1 MPVPLLAA
9 ASAAGPAPVP
19 GGNADGGAS
28 FGAALQEVLAGPAGG
43 DGSHGPGKHASDDGD
58 STTGAQLDLPAG
70 AAGVM
75 PASVMPALLVPAL
88 VMPGQNQVL
97 PPGSGAT
104 VQQPGTPAVAFS
116 AAGFADMPAAAS
128 AAVPAAVPAAGSEAG
143 AANDEASSTSTD
155 AAAALAPAV
164 SGGSAQAQP
173 AQALPG
179 QERQPGAGG
188 QPGPAVPGSQASGLL
203 GAEPPASNRPVP
215 EQVRQQPLDPA
226 QPQASLPGQGQVAA
240 SAPIQLA
247 PAVQTAQP
255 TAPFS
260 SPSAAPGFASGS
272 LAPQLAGPLFSLAA
286 AGPGQ
291 HVVTLKVT
299 PEDLGPV
306 TVRAHIDGAGVRIEL
321 FAPGDAGR
329 DALRT
334 ILPELRRSLT
344 ESGLTGSGLGA
355 SLDLSDHEA
364 PPGWDAN
371 GHSGHPGTR
380 GPAPPQPT
388 APAPAVTAAAVPAR
402 AAVVLPVDGAGS
414 LDILA

>member
-9 ASAAGPAPVP
+9 APAAGPAPVP
-19 GGNADGGAS
+19 GGNADAGAS
-28 FGAALQEVLAGPAGG
+28 FGAALQEVLALPAGG
-43 DGSHGPGKHASDDGD
+43 DDSHGPGRNASDDGD
-58 STTGAQLDLPAG
+58 TTTGAQPDLSAG
-70 AAGVM
+70 AVGVM
-75 PASVMPALLVPAL
+75 PALVVPAL
-88 VMPGQNQVL
+88 VVPGQNQVL
-97 PPGSGAT
+97 PPGSGAA
-104 VQQPGTPAVAFS
+104 VQQPETP
-116 AAGFADMPAAAS
+116 
-128 AAVPAAVPAAGSEAG
+128 
-143 AANDEASSTSTD
+143 
-155 AAAALAPAV
+155 AAALAPAPSV
-164 SGGSAQAQP
+164 GSAQAQP
-173 AQALPG
+173 ALAAPG
-179 QERQPGAGG
+179 RELQPVAGDQLG
-188 QPGPAVPGSQASGLL
+188 LAVPGTQASSSPV
-203 GAEPPASNRPVP
+203 AEHPASSRSVTA
-215 EQVRQQPLDPA
+215 QVRQQSLEPS
-226 QPQASLPGQGQVAA
+226 QPQLSLSGQGTVAA
-240 SAPIQLA
+240 TPAIQLA

-255 TAPFS
+255 AAPFS
-260 SPSAAPGFASGS
+260 PPSAAPGFAAGS

-364 PPGWDAN
+364 PPGRDAN

-380 GPAPPQPT
+380 GHPGPPQT

>member
-43 DGSHGPGKHASDDGD
+43 DGSHDPGKHASHDGD
-58 STTGAQLDLPAG
+58 STTGAQPDLPAG

-75 PASVMPALLVPAL
+75 PALVVPGPMVL
-88 VMPGQNQVL
+88 GQNQVL
-97 PPGSGAT
+97 QPGSA
-104 VQQPGTPAVAFS
+104 
-116 AAGFADMPAAAS
+116 
-128 AAVPAAVPAAGSEAG
+128 AG
-143 AANDEASSTSTD
+143 AANGEASSPTTEV
-155 AAAALAPAV
+155 ATAQAPAPSV
-164 SGGSAQAQP
+164 GSAQAQPALAQP

-179 QERQPGAGG
+179 QGWQSGAGG
-188 QPGPAVPGSQASGLL
+188 QPGLAVPGTQATGPL
-203 GAEPPASNRPVP
+203 GAEPPASNQPVTA
-215 EQVRQQPLDPA
+215 QVRQQPLEPA
-226 QPQASLPGQGQVAA
+226 QPQASLPGQGQVATP
-240 SAPIQLA
+240 APSIQLA
-247 PAVQTAQP
+247 PAVQAAQP
-255 TAPFS
+255 ATPFS
-260 SPSAAPGFASGS
+260 PPSAAPGFASGS

-291 HVVTLKVT
+291 HVMTLKVT
-299 PEDLGPV
+299 PEDMGPV

-334 ILPELRRSLT
+334 ILPELRRNLS

-355 SLDLSDHEA
+355 SLDLSDHGA
-364 PPGWDAN
+364 PPGWDTN
-371 GHSGHPGTR
+371 GHRGDSGPREH
-380 GPAPPQPT
+380 APPQST
-388 APAPAVTAAAVPAR
+388 APAPAVTAAAVRAR
-402 AAVVLPVDGAGS
+402 AAVELPGDGTGS